1 MRYHYLDNIRWVTV
15 LLVMFFHVFYY
26 FNTYCMGSGIGG
38 FSDYQPQ
45 DAVLYLLY
53 PWLMPLLFVVAGMSS
68 RYALQRKS
76 PREYLRTRT
85 RKLLVPATLGLFVFQ
100 WMAGYFGMQTMN
112 FRFHAD
118 LGAGQPWWVM
128 YIMWAVCG
136 GGGLWFI
143 QLLWLFSLISIPIY
157 QVGSHLKQKAHH
169 TLPTWLCALFLLLF
183 GTLLYLTDRTVMDG
197 DNSMQDP
204 AMLYNVYRP
213 LYYLTAYLF
222 GYFFFVREEVQT
234 LLVRLRWLL
243 IPAALVCGIVLT
255 ITTFGEDAYS
265 PAYIRSVGNNLY
277 AWLAILAMFA
287 AFRTWC
293 NRDVSHINNANTG
306 DAPMVSR
313 AVINKNYASRLI
325 TFFRDASY
333 GLYILQFFVYISI
346 GYLLRAYTALPPW
359 AMYVLLFLAMFI
371 LTPVLYL
378 LIRRIPVLCYCV
390 LGIKHR
396 QPIAK
401 KMYLLLGAVCLLGA
415 CQPKE
420 KEVEDP
426 ANIITSYEVEGDGFM
441 PTGLTT
447 ISGMF
452 ERDSVCPSMMM
463 IATQIYTYHFADGHS
478 EVEDHGTFL
487 HYSIEGIG
495 AVYTDSVIYAADSLS
510 IFSSAAFTPE
520 NDSLQ
525 YAANIVVQLDEV
537 GAPISAI
544 AYVLYPNQWATL
556 RWERKKDDT
565 PPDQEKRRRFAI
577 PQTIQGA
584 HHPATR

>member
-26 FNTYCMGSGIGG
+26 FNAYCMGSGIGG

-45 DAVLYLLY
+45 DAVVYLLY

-76 PREYLRTRT
+76 AGEYLRTRT

-143 QLLWLFSLISIPIY
+143 QLLWLFSLITIPIHRI
-157 QVGSHLKQKAHH
+157 GSRLKRASDR
-169 TLPTWLCALFLLLF
+169 TLPQWSVLVLMLLF
-183 GTLLYLTDRTVMDG
+183 GALLYLSDQTVMDG

-222 GYFFFVREEVQT
+222 GYFFFVREEVQG
-234 LLVRLRWLL
+234 LLVRLRWMI

-255 ITTFGEDAYS
+255 ITTFGQDAYS

-287 AFRTWC
+287 AFHTWF
-293 NRDVSHINNANTG
+293 NRDVSHINNANYENTRG
-306 DAPMVSR
+306 RDARVPS
-313 AVINKNYASRLI
+313 INGNNASPASRLL
-325 TFFRDASY
+325 TFCRDASY
-333 GLYILQFFVYISI
+333 GLYILQFFVYMSI

-371 LTPVLYL
+371 LTPALYL
-378 LIRRIPVLCYCV
+378 LISRIPILRYCV
-390 LGIKHR
+390 LGIKGS
-396 QPIAK
+396 K
-401 KMYLLLGAVCLLGA
+401 
-415 CQPKE
+415 
-420 KEVEDP
+420 
-426 ANIITSYEVEGDGFM
+426 TSNHV
-441 PTGLTT
+441 
-447 ISGMF
+447 S
-452 ERDSVCPSMMM
+452 
-463 IATQIYTYHFADGHS
+463 
-478 EVEDHGTFL
+478 
-487 HYSIEGIG
+487 
-495 AVYTDSVIYAADSLS
+495 
-510 IFSSAAFTPE
+510 
-520 NDSLQ
+520 
-525 YAANIVVQLDEV
+525 
-537 GAPISAI
+537 
-544 AYVLYPNQWATL
+544 
-556 RWERKKDDT
+556 K
-565 PPDQEKRRRFAI
+565 
-577 PQTIQGA
+577 
-584 HHPATR
+584 